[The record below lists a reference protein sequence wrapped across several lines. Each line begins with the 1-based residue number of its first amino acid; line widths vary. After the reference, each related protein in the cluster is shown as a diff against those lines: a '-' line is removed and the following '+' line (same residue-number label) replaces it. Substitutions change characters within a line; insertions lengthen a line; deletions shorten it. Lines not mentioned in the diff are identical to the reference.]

1 MISFKPLILVAL
13 ALLPSVHS
21 ALYSIAVKYDLL
33 DYDSDCSEHA
43 ATLNKISDTALVAS
57 RAISSGSPHEWAAYD
72 RLRDRL
78 EEKQEKLANV
88 QSELDAFK
96 NAMIDNDADTA
107 VDDAGR
113 RLDGCGG
120 FCEFMCKS
128 SGASNWCNC
137 CSCCG
142 GSRRKRNLRT
152 LHVDDEEALGDMEEL
167 AEETILYELRNLAE
181 VIPGLAFPYS
191 VTVDIMSEEENP
203 EEFETK
209 KAARKANQVA
219 KANADATKLYHEH
232 RRQVLK
238 SDLKATRR
246 VLKLARDELA
256 KFRKAKRAAKRVER
270 AASQAQD
277 AAEKK
282 VDEEEASV

>member
-57 RAISSGSPHEWAAYD
+57 RAISSGLPHEWAAYD
-72 RLRDRL
+72 RLQDRL

-113 RLDGCGG
+113 RLDGCNN
-120 FCEFMCKS
+120 FCQFMCQS
-128 SGASNWCNC
+128 SGAQNWCDC

-167 AEETILYELRNLAE
+167 AEETILYELKNLPE

-191 VTVDIMSEEENP
+191 VTVDIMSEEEDP
-203 EEFETK
+203 AEFEAK
-209 KAARKANQVA
+209 KAIRDANRVA
-219 KANADATKLYHEH
+219 KDKARATKLYHEQ

-246 VLKLARDELA
+246 VLKLARVELN
-256 KFRKAKRAAKRVER
+256 KFRKAKRAAKKVER
-270 AASQAQD
+270 AASEAQD